1 MRQAVVLGASI
12 AGLLAAR
19 VLADEFPRVRIV
31 ERDEATG
38 TDPRRGVPQARHLHG
53 LMERGRQIMEE
64 LHPGLT
70 AELAAAGAPTTEVL
84 RESRWYL
91 SGLRVHPTD
100 TGLTT
105 LLASRPMLEAGIRE
119 RTLALPGV
127 DLLPRTAAAGL
138 VAAEDGGGRIT
149 GVRLA
154 DGTELAADLVVDATG
169 RGSRAPDWLAELGY
183 ERPAEE
189 RIDVD
194 LGYTSRLYRRKPE
207 HLDGDLAVVVS
218 TMPGFRGGGAITLEG
233 DRWHVTLAGM
243 LGDHP
248 PTDPDHFTEFAST
261 LPVPDVYD
269 IVRDAEPLDDPVPH
283 RFRGSLR
290 RRYDRIPVLPQGFLV
305 LGDAVSSF
313 NPLYAQGMTVAAQQA
328 LILRDCLHRGEVDVE
343 RFNQGVAE
351 VVDVAWRM
359 STGSDLR
366 YPGVEGPRSLRT
378 RLIGAYASRAQV
390 AAHHDPDVAR
400 TFMRTANLTL
410 PPTALL
416 APPLLLRVLRKGT
429 APTRRPDPARQ
440 TAAT

>member
-12 AGLLAAR
+12 AGSLAAR
-19 VLADEFPRVRIV
+19 VLAGSFDRVLIV
-31 ERDEATG
+31 ERDDVAGVT
-38 TDPRRGVPQARHLHG
+38 PRRGVPQARHLHG

-64 LHPGLT
+64 LYPGLT
-70 AELAAAGAPTTEVL
+70 DDLAAEGAPTTEVL
-84 RESRWYL
+84 RGSRWYL
-91 SGLRVHPTD
+91 SGLRVFPTA

-105 LLASRPMLEAGIRE
+105 LLASRPMLENAIRT

-127 DLLPRTAAAGL
+127 ELRTRCAAVGL
-138 VAAEDGGGRIT
+138 TGGDEVT

-154 DGTELAADLVVDATG
+154 GGEVLDADLVVDATG
-169 RGSRAPDWLAELGY
+169 RGSRAPDWLAALGH
-183 ERPAEE
+183 ERPGED
-189 RIDVD
+189 RVDVD
-194 LGYTSRLYRRKPE
+194 LGYASRTYRRKPE
-207 HLDGDLAVVVS
+207 HLDGHLAVVVS

-248 PTDPDHFTEFAST
+248 PVEPAEFERFAAT
-261 LPVPDVYD
+261 LPVPDVHE

-290 RRYDRIPVLPQGFLV
+290 RRYERLRRPPRGLLV
-305 LGDAVSSF
+305 LGDALCSF

-328 LILRDCLHRGEVDVE
+328 LVLRDCLPDPDPG
-343 RFNQGVAE
+343 RFYRAAAG
-351 VVDVAWRM
+351 VVDVAWGM

-366 YPGVEGPRSLRT
+366 YPGVEGRRSARG
-378 RLIGAYASRAQV
+378 RLLGAYAARAQV
-390 AAHHDPDVAR
+390 AAHRDAVVAR

-416 APPLLLRVLRKGT
+416 APDIVLRVLRAG
-429 APTRRPDPARQ
+429 RR
-440 TAAT
+440 

>member
-12 AGLLAAR
+12 AGLLSAR
-19 VLADEFPRVRIV
+19 VLADVYDRVLIV
-31 ERDEATG
+31 ERDEIAG
-38 TDPRRGVPQARHLHG
+38 VAPRRGVPQARHLHG

-64 LHPGLT
+64 LYPGLT
-70 AELAAAGAPTTEVL
+70 ADLAAEGAPTTEVL

-91 SGLRVHPTD
+91 SGLRVRPTD

-105 LLASRPMLEAGIRE
+105 LLASRPMLENAIRL
-119 RTLALPGV
+119 RTVALPGV
-127 DLLPRTAAAGL
+127 DLVTRRVAAGL
-138 VAAEDGGGRIT
+138 VGDRRIS

-154 DGTELAADLVVDATG
+154 DGEVLPADLVVDATG
-169 RGSRAPDWLAELGY
+169 RGSRAPDWLAELGHP
-183 ERPAEE
+183 RPAEE

-194 LGYTSRLYRRKPE
+194 LGYSSRLYRRKPE

-248 PTDPDHFTEFAST
+248 PTDPAEFERFAAT
-261 LPVPDVYD
+261 LPVPDVHE
-269 IVRDAEPLDDPVPH
+269 IIREAEPLDDPVPH

-290 RRYDRIPVLPQGFLV
+290 RRYDTVPVPQGFLV
-305 LGDAVSSF
+305 IGDAACSF

-328 LILRDCLHRGEVDVE
+328 MVLRECLPDPEPALFYRKAAAVI
-343 RFNQGVAE
+343 
-351 VVDVAWRM
+351 DVAWQM

-366 YPGVEGPRSLRT
+366 YPSVEGPRTLRS
-378 RLIGAYASRAQV
+378 RIVSAYSSRAQV
-390 AAHHDPDVAR
+390 AAHRDPLVAR
-400 TFMRTANLTL
+400 TFMRTANLTV

-416 APPLLLRVLRKGT
+416 APEILIRVLRAG
-429 APTRRPDPARQ
+429 RR
-440 TAAT
+440 